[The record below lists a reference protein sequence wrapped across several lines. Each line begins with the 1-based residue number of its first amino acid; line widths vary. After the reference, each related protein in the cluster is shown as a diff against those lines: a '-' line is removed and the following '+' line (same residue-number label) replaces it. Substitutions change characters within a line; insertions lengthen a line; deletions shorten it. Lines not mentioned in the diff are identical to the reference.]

1 MFRKAIRPYGSSI
14 YFHNEFKMMGA
25 IYKSTMEE
33 DIGCG
38 LQMKSQ
44 QELFGKK
51 EKFILKQS
59 KEKKK
64 VHFKFKSTN
73 ISPSQKSNDVSDGGE
88 ELYFDAMDQNVN
100 MDEMPATAVTQIQST
115 SSSHIGN
122 SREKFEEIST
132 LNVLAKRLPSRPL
145 ASTKS

>member
-64 VHFKFKSTN
+64 
-73 ISPSQKSNDVSDGGE
+73 
-88 ELYFDAMDQNVN
+88 NVN

>member
-1 MFRKAIRPYGSSI
+1 MVKYIISHNNLLKNFYCDKSGIRVYNKARQL
-14 YFHNEFKMMGA
+14 
-25 IYKSTMEE
+25 
-33 DIGCG
+33 
-38 LQMKSQ
+38 LQSHV
-44 QELFGKK
+44 QEGNKA